1 VSCRA
6 VFEHDVFTVFKCS
19 TEYVTYSVLMPNMD
33 DPDIHDLARMILY
46 HVALR
51 NAKPW
56 KLINAAKEVAKA
68 RGWHLSIDWSTHPC
82 SGYVDYSIDADVV
95 AEFELAKMR
104 KVRKDPIWSAKATLI
119 RVIKSRLD
127 NSLWL
132 EIRERASYSDVH
144 ESWGYANIYLL
155 PLEPL
160 AKLRIVEEKEKV
172 VCGPDGYSTTE
183 SREIILSTC

>member
-1 VSCRA
+1 
-6 VFEHDVFTVFKCS
+6 
-19 TEYVTYSVLMPNMD
+19 MPNVD
-33 DPDIHDLARMILY
+33 DPDIHDLARLILY
-46 HVALR
+46 NVAMLNKR
-51 NAKPW
+51 PW
-56 KLINAAKEVAKA
+56 RLISAAKEVAKA
-68 RGWHLSIDWSTHPC
+68 RGWYLSISWSTHPC
-82 SGYVDYSIDADVV
+82 SGYVDYSIDADIV
-95 AEFELAKMR
+95 AEFELYRKR
-104 KVRKDPIWSAKATLI
+104 KVKKDPVWGIKTVVI
-119 RVIKSRLD
+119 RVIKSRID

-132 EIRERASYSDVH
+132 EIRGRASYSDVH